1 MVLSRATNAFA
12 HCSVFL
18 DLNPGVNISEEPVTE
33 PILVFKDDIY
43 ITQLM
48 SEIEEPPCPPV
59 FV

>member
-1 MVLSRATNAFA
+1 MLSRATNAFA
-12 HCSVFL
+12 HCSVFPGL
-18 DLNPGVNISEEPVTE
+18 YPGVSVSEEPVTE

-48 SEIEEPPCPPV
+48 SEMEEPPCPPV